1 MSRLLDFF
9 ENSPILHTIILKDSL
24 PNSSDAPPNRTVFLP
39 YLDKLSISAQPP
51 HSMLLNHLP
60 IPTSAM
66 LVLDFRFNGDRP
78 PLPDYLPKP
87 SADFL
92 SCITTVNLLFRVVKK
107 SLQLKGPSGET
118 YVFGYRVSGNAPSY
132 TVDWQILRSLYQS
145 IRSTT
150 ERLTITQS
158 EPTTPIRT
166 DRSQVFQ
173 TLLTR

>member
-1 MSRLLDFF
+1 
-9 ENSPILHTIILKDSL
+9 
-24 PNSSDAPPNRTVFLP
+24 
-39 YLDKLSISAQPP
+39 
-51 HSMLLNHLP
+51 
-60 IPTSAM
+60 M
-66 LVLDFRFNGDRP
+66 LVLNFRFNGDRP

-92 SCITTVNLLFRVVKK
+92 SHITTVNLLFRVVEK
-107 SLQLKGPSGET
+107 SLRLKGPSGET

-158 EPTTPIRT
+158 EPTTPIRA

-173 TLLTR
+173 TLDSMKNIRTLTLTKCHNLPFFLALNPSKTPSALVMSQIGRTGALHRGTD